1 VHSKN
6 FQVEAKPMLEDERI
20 MLCLELDDL
29 TATTADLTI
38 TQTGPTTNRCDQT
51 TTQASQT
58 ITQVGPT
65 TKTQGVV
72 AP

>member
-38 TQTGPTTNRCDQT
+38 TQTGPTTNRRDQT

-58 ITQVGPT
+58 ITQAGPT
-65 TKTQGVV
+65 TKTQGAV